1 MSLLCTLLAIS
12 GPAYAG
18 GIGITGMAATHSEK
32 VYFYDQ
38 DSNQYSDIQLRP
50 TTGFG
55 VEALLGDRDDRLI
68 GLMKAYYMTDF
79 QATESSVDTG
89 NLQGPFTIPLDEDF
103 KYRSVGVFTAGLQWG
118 LWGDPTGLQI
128 NLLTSLGAG
137 AITPDSTE
145 FLLAEIGP
153 GIHYVINKKYV
164 VHAEAVYHLRFR
176 KTFSHGGGLTAGVR
190 YYFD

>member
-1 MSLLCTLLAIS
+1 MTLLATLVALS
-12 GPAYAG
+12 GPAQAG
-18 GIGITGMAATHSEK
+18 GVGVVGLAATHTEK
-32 VYFYDQ
+32 VYFYDSE
-38 DSNQYSDIQLRP
+38 SNQYSDMQLRP

-55 VEALLGDRDDRLI
+55 LEALLGDRDDRLI
-68 GLMKAYYMTDF
+68 GLMKVYYFTDF

-89 NLQGPFTIPLDEDF
+89 NIEGDLTIPLDPDF

-128 NLLTSLGAG
+128 NLLTSLGTA

-145 FLLAEIGP
+145 FLLIEVGP
-153 GIHYVINKKYV
+153 GIHYVLNKKYV
-164 VHAEAVYHLRFR
+164 VHAEAVYHLRYR
-176 KTFSHGGGLTAGVR
+176 KNVSHGGGVNVGVR